1 MNENLFNPEYPS
13 ETFLLEGS
21 STGIVLFHGF
31 TATTLEVR
39 DLAEEIHSRLGWT
52 VFAPLLPGH
61 GTSPR
66 DLAKTRHSE
75 WIESAEQAFNSLKCR
90 TTRWFV
96 GGESMGGLLAL
107 YLAACHPEI
116 EKLIVYAPALK
127 IPGFYKAKLFSRF
140 IFGSPKSHLA
150 PTKEGYLPWQGYKI
164 NPLKAVVELG
174 FLQNRIQGILPEIH
188 QPILIYQGKQDET
201 IDHQSAFMVYN
212 AVSSREKQLVELD
225 ECGHCVLLDKQHL
238 EVNIRSIEFLSAQS
252 ENNSKMKTL

>member
-21 STGIVLFHGF
+21 STGILLFHGF

-39 DLAEEIHSRLGWT
+39 GLAEEIHSRLGWT

-61 GTSPR
+61 GTSPS
-66 DLAKTRHSE
+66 DLAKTRYSK
-75 WIESAEQAFNSLKCR
+75 WIESAEQAFNHLKSR

-107 YLAACHPEI
+107 YLAASHTEI
-116 EKLIVYAPALK
+116 EKLVVYAPAVK
-127 IPGFYKAKLFSRF
+127 IAGIIKAKLFSLF
-140 IFGSPKSHLA
+140 VFGSPKRQLA

-174 FLQNRIQGILPEIH
+174 LLQNKIQGILPEIH

-212 AVSSREKQLVELD
+212 AVSSREKHLVELD
-225 ECGHCVLLDKQHL
+225 DCGHCVLLDKQHR
-238 EVNIRSIEFLSAQS
+238 EVNTKSIEFLVHNQKTQ
-252 ENNSKMKTL
+252 EN